1 MPPSASSMTS
11 RAGVIC
17 GILIFASCAF
27 SLPVEEHLHGAA
39 QDPVI
44 SIMEVET
51 KDHAVKEQA
60 TRDLRDATVDEAG
73 KTGETVTVV
82 GNNEN
87 VDIES
92 STGTKTALSLNEFT
106 NTATGRVTVQ
116 STRHPAQGDNGK
128 YFFFDRHQWS
138 TTFGD
143 LGLVFVVQSRG
154 GAEIWRGVVIT
165 WSNGNGVHGRRYSGD
180 ANSQWRVGDRLV
192 PPGNPSGLQNA
203 GQNCWGSCGNQQ
215 GPCAFCGTG
224 LCCRFGWHDHS
235 NGCDGTIGVQGQPH
249 HMCAAQGM
257 HSSAVLV
264 VQRDCCTRNDRG
276 RSRRGRYFWF
286 NMRQWQGI
294 FGTRGVKSVVQS
306 RDGLTIWR
314 GNVRSWDNNRD
325 GDGAHGR
332 REPFNSAQNGQF
344 RTGDVLSVPGGS
356 LENPWHPSRPV
367 AIQGRWK
374 YWFTKSDAAARQY
387 TATVGVTRASGSERT
402 QQWSSEVAVEVTS
415 GFSFL
420 GNDAEV
426 TVSASYSQGAS
437 SSISRS
443 TEQSVTSTDMV
454 TFTSPGAVWQ
464 FDYTVTDSLGRAD
477 IQTID
482 TATTAHRGQTP
493 CCLPG
498 DSLDPNRPYGPCR
511 PGAPCTCPA
520 SVCGG

>member
-1 MPPSASSMTS
+1 MTS

-27 SLPVEEHLHGAA
+27 SLPVEEHLHEAA
-39 QDPVI
+39 QDPVV

-51 KDHAVKEQA
+51 KDHAAKEQA

-73 KTGETVTVV
+73 KTGETVTDV

-106 NTATGRVTVQ
+106 NTATGRVLVQ

-143 LGLVFVVQSRG
+143 LGLVFVVQSRS

-192 PPGNPSGLQNA
+192 PPGNPS
-203 GQNCWGSCGNQQ
+203 
-215 GPCAFCGTG
+215 
-224 LCCRFGWHDHS
+224 
-235 NGCDGTIGVQGQPH
+235 
-249 HMCAAQGM
+249 
-257 HSSAVLV
+257 VLV

-276 RSRRGRYFWF
+276 RSRRGKYFWF

-402 QQWSSEVAVEVTS
+402 QQWSSEVAVSVTS

-420 GNDAEV
+420 GADTEV

-443 TEQSVTSTDMV
+443 TEQSVTSTDVV
-454 TFTSPGAVWQ
+454 TFTRPGAVWQ

-520 SVCGG
+520 SVCRG